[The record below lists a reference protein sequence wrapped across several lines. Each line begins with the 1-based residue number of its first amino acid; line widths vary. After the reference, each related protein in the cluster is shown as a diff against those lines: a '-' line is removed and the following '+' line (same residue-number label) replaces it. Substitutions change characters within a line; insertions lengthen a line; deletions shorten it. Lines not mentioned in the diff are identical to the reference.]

1 ERIPPAVQ
9 VAGVGGVDGSQRVD
23 LGFVVDEPFVL
34 RGVRPPRGQ
43 ASPRHRVSR
52 HRSSDR
58 PAQPVVLDPAFEP
71 RLEVHGHRRGH
82 LLHQTTLSPRQREL
96 IILRVGAVRRSPY
109 EWAQHVVLAGDVGI
123 DPDELARI
131 AEGSL
136 EGWSPLEAAM
146 LRAVDELV
154 AHAGITDETWA
165 VLVAE
170 LDAKQLLDLIFTVG
184 SYDMLAMLLVSFR
197 TELDDDLR
205 RYGNGLLASGD
216 R

>member
-1 ERIPPAVQ
+1 MAPRIPP
-9 VAGVGGVDGSQRVD
+9 
-23 LGFVVDEPFVL
+23 LPKDEWPEAMDAALAAL
-34 RGVRPPRGQ
+34 RGPQGRRLTPPG
-43 ASPRHRVSR
+43 AT
-52 HRSSDR
+52 DR
-58 PAQPVVLDPAFEP
+58 PKGLNVLGTMAHHPELA
-71 RLEVHGHRRGH
+71 RAYHTLNSH

-154 AHAGITDETWA
+154 AHAGITDE
-165 VLVAE
+165 
-170 LDAKQLLDLIFTVG
+170 
-184 SYDMLAMLLVSFR
+184 
-197 TELDDDLR
+197 
-205 RYGNGLLASGD
+205 
-216 R
+216 